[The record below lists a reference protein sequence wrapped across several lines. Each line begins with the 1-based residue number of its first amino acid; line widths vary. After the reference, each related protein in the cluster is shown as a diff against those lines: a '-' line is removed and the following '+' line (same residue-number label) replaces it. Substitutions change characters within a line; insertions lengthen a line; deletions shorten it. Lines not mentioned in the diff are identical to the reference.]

1 MEKVKQPFNYYEE
14 LDKVDIYKLKRTTT
28 LTQTDK
34 VVEYEYEDFYEEI
47 EHLIRQ
53 ENIQQNSIRGFTLN
67 HGTAAVQS
75 LNDQSFHRSTG
86 QNHFSHQQ
94 KLFHLI
100 SNQNLGGEEKVWK
113 CDADSGYLSYEK
125 MLYERN

>member
-67 HGTAAVQS
+67 HGTPAV
-75 LNDQSFHRSTG
+75 
-86 QNHFSHQQ
+86 
-94 KLFHLI
+94 
-100 SNQNLGGEEKVWK
+100 
-113 CDADSGYLSYEK
+113 
-125 MLYERN
+125 